1 MRLPYMDPDPT
12 RLDRPEP
19 VDTLEVTPATPTR
32 VAADLLCERH
42 LTALVVTDHGVPLGI
57 VTRDAL
63 AEAGPATH
71 VAEVMDYE
79 VVHLDRHAGELRT
92 LRAFRDAAW
101 RSLHRRHP
109 CALGD

>member
-1 MRLPYMDPDPT
+1 MDPDPT
-12 RLDRPEP
+12 RFDRAQP
-19 VDTLEVTPATPTR
+19 VDTVEITPATPTR
-32 VAADLLCERH
+32 VAADLLRERQ
-42 LTALVVTDHGVPLGI
+42 LAALVVTDDGI
-57 VTRDAL
+57 PVGAVTRDAL
-63 AEAGPATH
+63 LGARPGSH

-79 VVHLDRHAGELRT
+79 VVRLDRCAGERRT

>member
-12 RLDRPEP
+12 CLDRPSP
-19 VDTLEVTPATPTR
+19 VDTVEITPATPSR
-32 VAADLLCERH
+32 VAAEVLLERH
-42 LTALVVTDHGVPLGI
+42 LAALVVTDHDVPLGV
-57 VTRDAL
+57 VTRHAL
-63 AEAGPATH
+63 TTARPGSH

-79 VVHLDRHAGELRT
+79 VVCLDRCAGERRT
-92 LRAFRDAAW
+92 LGAFREAAW